1 MLKNLPMKMINGTRK
16 TMTRLPKNSH
26 ICFHLKKTPKTLGGS
41 LFTYVA
47 CKFSVFHLLTSN
59 SLIWGYMLEQPRY
72 NLNIVESGVKHH
84 KPYTLEFELETY
96 YIGMS
101 LQGKKMIR
109 IIDMIYE
116 LQ

>member
-1 MLKNLPMKMINGTRK
+1 MAHANQWPDFPRI
-16 TMTRLPKNSH
+16 H
-26 ICFHLKKTPKTLGGS
+26 IFAFILKKTPKG

-59 SLIWGYMLEQPRY
+59 SLIWGYTLEQPRY

-84 KPYTLEFELETY
+84 KPYTLESLHEFQIYCNEFELETY

-116 LQ
+116 L

>member
-1 MLKNLPMKMINGTRK
+1 MKMINGTRK

-26 ICFHLKKTPKTLGGS
+26 ICFHLKKKTN
-41 LFTYVA
+41 VA